1 MWSRFISKS
10 YWAIRDGGTILD
22 IIAGLQ
28 TIVGKDGEAGGDP
41 SMFQDHINLL
51 SMLNE
56 KKGDLHD
63 SFRKANTY
71 FNQLPGGTLTIM
83 GPGDAD
89 IWWPTSKHSTKQ
101 EVDSLFGGLL
111 CGAD

>member
-22 IIAGLQ
+22 IVAGLQ

-41 SMFQDHINLL
+41 SMFQDRINFL

-63 SFRKANTY
+63 SFNKANT
-71 FNQLPGGTLTIM
+71 
-83 GPGDAD
+83 
-89 IWWPTSKHSTKQ
+89 
-101 EVDSLFGGLL
+101 
-111 CGAD
+111 